1 MAQTEENLFN
11 LLALPV
17 KTKGYELIDVEFNR
31 HGSEQTIQ
39 LFIDSPLGIGMDDCV
54 TVNEVAMDVL
64 DSDDHIFK
72 TYTLEV
78 SSPGIFRK
86 LKTPEHFMAFRG
98 QRIKVRL
105 QQKILGVKNAVGK
118 LEECS
123 EEEIRLI
130 LETDGSKLVIPHS
143 QITKANLEPIL
154 DF

>member
-1 MAQTEENLFN
+1 MARTEENLFN

-17 KTKGYELIDVEFNR
+17 RTIGYELIDIEFNR

-54 TVNEVAMDVL
+54 AVNQVAMEVL
-64 DSDDHIFK
+64 GGDDPIFE
-72 TYTLEV
+72 TNTLEV

-86 LKTPEHFMAFRG
+86 LKTPEQFKDFKG

-105 QQKILGVKNAVGK
+105 QQKIQGIKNAVGM

-123 EEEIRLI
+123 KDEIRLI
-130 LETDGSKLVIPHS
+130 LETDGSELVIPLS

>member
-1 MAQTEENLFN
+1 
-11 LLALPV
+11 
-17 KTKGYELIDVEFNR
+17 
-31 HGSEQTIQ
+31 
-39 LFIDSPLGIGMDDCV
+39 MDDCV
-54 TVNEVAMDVL
+54 AVNQVAMEVL
-64 DSDDHIFK
+64 GSDDPIFE
-72 TYTLEV
+72 TNTLEV

-86 LKTPEHFMAFRG
+86 LKLPEHFKAFKG